1 MLVKILG
8 GIDIAAA
15 IAFLMLAF
23 GIHPF
28 TPFLIFCA
36 ALLILKGMFVLTG
49 DVLSVIDLISAV
61 LLIVAI
67 SFTLPTILLW
77 IPALML
83 FAKGIVSFA

>member
-1 MLVKILG
+1 MLVKVLG
-8 GIDIAAA
+8 GIDIAGA

-36 ALLILKGMFVLTG
+36 ALLILKGMFALTG
-49 DVLSVIDLISAV
+49 DVLSFIDLVSAV
-61 LLIVAI
+61 LLILAI
-67 SFTLPTILLW
+67 SFTLPTVLLW

-83 FAKGIVSFA
+83 FAKGVVSFA

>member
-1 MLVKILG
+1 MLVKVLG
-8 GIDIAAA
+8 GIDVAGA

-23 GIHPF
+23 GIQPF
-28 TPFLIFCA
+28 APFLVFCA
-36 ALLILKGMFVLTG
+36 VLLILKGMFALTG
-49 DVLSVIDLISAV
+49 DVLSFIDLVAAI